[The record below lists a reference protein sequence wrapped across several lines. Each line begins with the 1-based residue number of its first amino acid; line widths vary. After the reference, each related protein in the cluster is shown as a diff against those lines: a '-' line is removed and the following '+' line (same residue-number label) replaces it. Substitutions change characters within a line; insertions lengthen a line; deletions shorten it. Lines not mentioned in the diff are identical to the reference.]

1 MPFPS
6 LCTRWAVF
14 RVPLAPQFYD
24 TLPSGLCPSF
34 GGSESIYLAPAVL
47 PRVRHIAL
55 PGPAGRKDHP
65 LPLLVLADAL
75 FGKELVQLS
84 RRYAEFV
91 SDARALEPVPVLDKL
106 LVEYDFGRDSL
117 TTFRSSRIS
126 LVADSISCGM
136 GQSIQGRPGA
146 ATLGRSRTI
155 VFPRFTESLPI
166 ASPNHSAKDRS
177 GAIHLANGMTSG
189 DSNQVAPC
197 PAPVW

>member
-106 LVEYDFGRDSL
+106 LVEYDFRQGFTHHLPQFQNQSYRADRVPPPWGVRVRLS
-117 TTFRSSRIS
+117 S
-126 LVADSISCGM
+126 LV
-136 GQSIQGRPGA
+136 
-146 ATLGRSRTI
+146 SRR
-155 VFPRFTESLPI
+155 VCR
-166 ASPNHSAKDRS
+166 
-177 GAIHLANGMTSG
+177 
-189 DSNQVAPC
+189 
-197 PAPVW
+197 

>member
-106 LVEYDFGRDSL
+106 LVEYDFRQGFTHHLPHIIGKTKCDGIQNQMRLFGGRVSPKRKA
-117 TTFRSSRIS
+117 TKISHTHTKKHRS
-126 LVADSISCGM
+126 
-136 GQSIQGRPGA
+136 
-146 ATLGRSRTI
+146 
-155 VFPRFTESLPI
+155 
-166 ASPNHSAKDRS
+166 
-177 GAIHLANGMTSG
+177 NGF
-189 DSNQVAPC
+189 
-197 PAPVW
+197 